1 MTLADYATLIAI
13 AEYHSLTLAA
23 DHLHLTK
30 SAVSHSVAKMEEE
43 LRLPLFSRAQKKWT
57 LTESGKKLL
66 PFAYSVL
73 REDNRFME
81 VVHEI
86 HNLTSGTVTI
96 GACSSTC
103 INWIPDILNSF
114 HELYPNINV
123 RIKGGTTNTQII
135 NYLDN
140 NEIDLGI
147 AAAEATQ
154 DLGVIELYEDEMLCV
169 TSKSFLPRTPGV
181 VSAEELKNLPL
192 LLSAEDFGAEALVVL
207 DALNIPASPQMT
219 VIDDASLVAMVS
231 GGLGYCIVGKL
242 VMKGIH
248 AAVNV
253 YSFDPPQYRYLGL
266 LYNKRIRLSP
276 AGIALK
282 KHMISY
288 IKNYPPYD
296 ITC

>member
-103 INWIPDILNSF
+103 INWIPEILNSCR
-114 HELYPNINV
+114 ELYPNIYV
-123 RIKGGTTNTQII
+123 RIKGGTSNTQII

-207 DALNIPASPQMT
+207 DALNM
-219 VIDDASLVAMVS
+219 LVKGDGGVS
-231 GGLGYCIVGKL
+231 GSRDVIAHSPRTLGIIPGR
-242 VMKGIH
+242 H
-248 AAVNV
+248 ADCLDLFKIRQLRN
-253 YSFDPPQYRYLGL
+253 
-266 LYNKRIRLSP
+266 LYAISSSVQCTHGMDRIRARHPHDGS
-276 AGIALK
+276 
-282 KHMISY
+282 
-288 IKNYPPYD
+288 
-296 ITC
+296 